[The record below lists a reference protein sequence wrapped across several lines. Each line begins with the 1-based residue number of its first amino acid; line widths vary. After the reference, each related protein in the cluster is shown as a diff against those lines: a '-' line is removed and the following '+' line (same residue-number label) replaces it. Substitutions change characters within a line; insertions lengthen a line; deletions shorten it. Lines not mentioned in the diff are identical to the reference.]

1 MKDAIS
7 PAPFTLW
14 VRLLV
19 ARYRLGG
26 FVKIHR
32 RPEITIKDVAIL
44 PTSTS
49 SCSVA
54 DFFIFL

>member
-1 MKDAIS
+1 M
-7 PAPFTLW
+7 
-14 VRLLV
+14 